1 MEGDKW
7 ARWRSSEEWATCVYR
22 CSDKAQQHCH
32 WTGCEV
38 KYMKVYMWISSN
50 IPNVNPAWHYTWGI
64 SLFYVPLTKKT
75 CYCMLAR
82 DQIKVSQTKLM
93 SRYYDNQTSISMSP
107 VNWHGQLKL
116 TNQSLLKLWNQGY
129 TKHACPDSTH
139 TDNYSSLQVHPSN
152 SSCLAGTRWS

>member
-1 MEGDKW
+1 MSGRGQVSKMKILW
-7 ARWRSSEEWATCVYR
+7 GMSYMCVQMQWQSSTTLPLNRLWSKIHESVHV
-22 CSDKAQQHCH
+22 DFL
-32 WTGCEV
+32 V
-38 KYMKVYMWISSN
+38 IF
-50 IPNVNPAWHYTWGI
+50 VNPAWHYTWGI

-75 CYCMLAR
+75 CYCMLAS

-129 TKHACPDSTH
+129 QTCMPRQYPYWQLFFPTSASF
-139 TDNYSSLQVHPSN
+139 
-152 SSCLAGTRWS
+152 